1 MSSFHSV
8 PELLQNVSTKD
19 ILSELKRRYDAIH
32 RKPCRL
38 VVLGPPG
45 SGKGTQSVKIQRDF
59 RVCHLSSG
67 DILRNAIRQGT
78 ELGKRL
84 KAKMDQGQLVP
95 DSDITELINQKL
107 STPECSRGFVLDGYP
122 RTVGQADLLDTM
134 LASKGRRID
143 SVMYFKVQPKLLER
157 RITGRRV
164 HVASGRMYHI
174 ETKPPKV
181 PNLDDVGTLYM
192 IIYLLYIIF
201 IDAS

>member
-1 MSSFHSV
+1 M
-8 PELLQNVSTKD
+8 
-19 ILSELKRRYDAIH
+19 
-32 RKPCRL
+32 
-38 VVLGPPG
+38 VLF
-45 SGKGTQSVKIQRDF
+45 TTA
-59 RVCHLSSG
+59 
-67 DILRNAIRQGT
+67 LRNLIFVCLVTYLIG
-78 ELGKRL
+78 LHCPRL
-84 KAKMDQGQLVP
+84 FQ
-95 DSDITELINQKL
+95 
-107 STPECSRGFVLDGYP
+107 
-122 RTVGQADLLDTM
+122 LDTM